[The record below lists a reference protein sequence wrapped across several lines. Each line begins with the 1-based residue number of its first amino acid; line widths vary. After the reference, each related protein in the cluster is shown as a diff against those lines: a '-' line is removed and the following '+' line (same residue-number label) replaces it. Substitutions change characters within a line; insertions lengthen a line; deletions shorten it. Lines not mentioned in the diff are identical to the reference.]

1 MEPQVIAAI
10 ISGSIG
16 AFAGISRAL
25 GNFNKKLDRK
35 FDRIQRDVDELKNSV
50 IHDYVLKEDFLREM
64 QGVHSKLDR
73 ILDHLLNHNQTL
85 TQLELEAKYIFKT
98 PLPPPDVS
106 QCNCPSTGLA
116 GCPDETDATA
126 FTD

>member
-25 GNFNKKLDRK
+25 GSFNKKLDRK
-35 FDRIQRDVDELKNSV
+35 FERIQREVDDLKNTV

-64 QGVHSKLDR
+64 QAVHTKLDR
-73 ILDHLLNHNQTL
+73 ILDHLLNHN
-85 TQLELEAKYIFKT
+85 
-98 PLPPPDVS
+98 
-106 QCNCPSTGLA
+106 
-116 GCPDETDATA
+116 
-126 FTD
+126 

>member
-25 GNFNKKLDRK
+25 GNFNKKIDRK
-35 FDRIQRDVDELKNSV
+35 FDRIQREVDDLKNSV

-64 QGVHSKLDR
+64 QGVHTKLDR
-73 ILDHLLNHNQTL
+73 ILYHLLNHTN
-85 TQLELEAKYIFKT
+85 
-98 PLPPPDVS
+98 
-106 QCNCPSTGLA
+106 
-116 GCPDETDATA
+116 
-126 FTD
+126 

>member
-25 GNFNKKLDRK
+25 GNFNKKIDRK
-35 FDRIQRDVDELKNSV
+35 FDRIQREVDDLKNTV

-64 QGVHSKLDR
+64 QAVHPKLDR
-73 ILDHLLNHNQTL
+73 ILDHLLNHTN
-85 TQLELEAKYIFKT
+85 
-98 PLPPPDVS
+98 
-106 QCNCPSTGLA
+106 
-116 GCPDETDATA
+116 
-126 FTD
+126 

>member
-25 GNFNKKLDRK
+25 GNFNKKIDRK

-73 ILDHLLNHNQTL
+73 ILDHLLNH
-85 TQLELEAKYIFKT
+85 
-98 PLPPPDVS
+98 S
-106 QCNCPSTGLA
+106 
-116 GCPDETDATA
+116 
-126 FTD
+126 

>member
-25 GNFNKKLDRK
+25 GSFNKKLDRK
-35 FDRIQRDVDELKNSV
+35 FERIQREVDDLKNSV

-64 QGVHSKLDR
+64 QAVHTKLDR
-73 ILDHLLNHNQTL
+73 ILDHLLNHTN
-85 TQLELEAKYIFKT
+85 
-98 PLPPPDVS
+98 
-106 QCNCPSTGLA
+106 
-116 GCPDETDATA
+116 
-126 FTD
+126 

>member
-35 FDRIQRDVDELKNSV
+35 FDRIQKNVDELKNSV

-73 ILDHLLNHNQTL
+73 ILDHLLNH
-85 TQLELEAKYIFKT
+85 
-98 PLPPPDVS
+98 S
-106 QCNCPSTGLA
+106 
-116 GCPDETDATA
+116 
-126 FTD
+126 

>member
-25 GNFNKKLDRK
+25 GNFNKKIDRK
-35 FDRIQRDVDELKNSV
+35 FDRIQREVDDLKNSV

-64 QGVHSKLDR
+64 QAVHTKLDR
-73 ILDHLLNHNQTL
+73 ILEHLLNHTN
-85 TQLELEAKYIFKT
+85 
-98 PLPPPDVS
+98 
-106 QCNCPSTGLA
+106 
-116 GCPDETDATA
+116 
-126 FTD
+126 

>member
-35 FDRIQRDVDELKNSV
+35 FDRIQREVDDLKNTV

-64 QGVHSKLDR
+64 QAVHSKLDR
-73 ILDHLLNHNQTL
+73 ILDHLLN
-85 TQLELEAKYIFKT
+85 K
-98 PLPPPDVS
+98 
-106 QCNCPSTGLA
+106 
-116 GCPDETDATA
+116 
-126 FTD
+126 

>member
-25 GNFNKKLDRK
+25 GTFNKKIDRK
-35 FDRIQRDVDELKNSV
+35 FDRIQREVDDLKNSV

-64 QGVHSKLDR
+64 QGVHTKLDR
-73 ILDHLLNHNQTL
+73 ILDHLLNHTN
-85 TQLELEAKYIFKT
+85 
-98 PLPPPDVS
+98 
-106 QCNCPSTGLA
+106 
-116 GCPDETDATA
+116 
-126 FTD
+126 

>member
-25 GNFNKKLDRK
+25 GNFNKKI
-35 FDRIQRDVDELKNSV
+35 DRIFERFQIEVDDLKNSV

-64 QGVHSKLDR
+64 QGVHTKLDR
-73 ILDHLLNHNQTL
+73 ILDHLLNHTN
-85 TQLELEAKYIFKT
+85 
-98 PLPPPDVS
+98 
-106 QCNCPSTGLA
+106 
-116 GCPDETDATA
+116 
-126 FTD
+126 

>member
-25 GNFNKKLDRK
+25 SNFNKKLDRK
-35 FDRIQRDVDELKNSV
+35 FDRIQKNVDELKNSV

-73 ILDHLLNHNQTL
+73 ILDHLLNH
-85 TQLELEAKYIFKT
+85 
-98 PLPPPDVS
+98 S
-106 QCNCPSTGLA
+106 
-116 GCPDETDATA
+116 
-126 FTD
+126 

>member
-25 GNFNKKLDRK
+25 GNFNKKIDRK
-35 FDRIQRDVDELKNSV
+35 FDRIQREVDDLKNTV

-64 QGVHSKLDR
+64 QAVHTKLDR
-73 ILDHLLNHNQTL
+73 ILDHLLNHGN
-85 TQLELEAKYIFKT
+85 
-98 PLPPPDVS
+98 
-106 QCNCPSTGLA
+106 
-116 GCPDETDATA
+116 
-126 FTD
+126 

>member
-25 GNFNKKLDRK
+25 GNFNKKIDRK
-35 FDRIQRDVDELKNSV
+35 FDKIQREVDDLKNSV

-64 QGVHSKLDR
+64 QGVHTKLDR
-73 ILDHLLNHNQTL
+73 ILDHLLNHTN
-85 TQLELEAKYIFKT
+85 
-98 PLPPPDVS
+98 
-106 QCNCPSTGLA
+106 
-116 GCPDETDATA
+116 
-126 FTD
+126 

>member
-25 GNFNKKLDRK
+25 GNFNKKIDRK
-35 FDRIQRDVDELKNSV
+35 FDRIQREVDDLKNSV

-64 QGVHSKLDR
+64 QAVHTKLDR
-73 ILDHLLNHNQTL
+73 ILDHLLNHN
-85 TQLELEAKYIFKT
+85 
-98 PLPPPDVS
+98 S
-106 QCNCPSTGLA
+106 
-116 GCPDETDATA
+116 
-126 FTD
+126 

>member
-25 GNFNKKLDRK
+25 GNFNKKIDRK
-35 FDRIQRDVDELKNSV
+35 FDRIQREVDDLKNTD

-64 QGVHSKLDR
+64 QAVHTKLDR
-73 ILDHLLNHNQTL
+73 ILDHLLNHTN
-85 TQLELEAKYIFKT
+85 
-98 PLPPPDVS
+98 
-106 QCNCPSTGLA
+106 
-116 GCPDETDATA
+116 
-126 FTD
+126 

>member
-73 ILDHLLNHNQTL
+73 IIDHLLNH
-85 TQLELEAKYIFKT
+85 
-98 PLPPPDVS
+98 S
-106 QCNCPSTGLA
+106 
-116 GCPDETDATA
+116 
-126 FTD
+126 